1 MTDNALAAYRRTRRL
16 AIGGILT
23 QAAILLAVVAVHL
36 ALRC

>member
-1 MTDNALAAYRRTRRL
+1 MTDEELAAYRSILRL
-16 AIGGILT
+16 AIAGILT